1 MRYVLDASMTL
12 ALFFE
17 DEDVATTAAVVRTLA
32 AEGAV
37 VPSLWRLEVANAFR
51 MAIRRGRC
59 DQTRADDTLSKLGLF
74 SIVVDKETDDQ
85 AWGTTLDL
93 SRAEGLTVYDAAYLE
108 LALRLDATLM
118 SCDREL
124 IASARRRGLTVIAP

>member
-85 AWGTTLDL
+85 AWGPTLDL
-93 SRAEGLTVYDAAYLE
+93 SRAEGLTVYDAA
-108 LALRLDATLM
+108 
-118 SCDREL
+118 
-124 IASARRRGLTVIAP
+124 